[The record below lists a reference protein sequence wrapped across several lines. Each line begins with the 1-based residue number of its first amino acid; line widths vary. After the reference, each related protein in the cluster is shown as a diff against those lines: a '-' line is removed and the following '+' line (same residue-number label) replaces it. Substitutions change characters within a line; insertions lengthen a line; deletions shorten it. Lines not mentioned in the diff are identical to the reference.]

1 MLMAKHTR
9 DFKGVWIPKDIW
21 LSDKLSL
28 MEKALFVEIQS
39 LDNERGCFA
48 SNQYFAD
55 FFGISD
61 RQIRTYVASLKTK
74 GFVSVTVH
82 DRNKR
87 IIRAAGK
94 YRRVSD
100 TELHQFRDEVDQV
113 VHRMTMN
120 PSTGVGRKLPGR

>member
-1 MLMAKHTR
+1 MPMAKHPR
-9 DFKGVWIPKDIW
+9 DFKGVWIPKEIW
-21 LSDKLSL
+21 LSEKLSL

-74 GFVSVTVH
+74 GFVTVTVH

-100 TELHQFRDEVDQV
+100 TELHQLRDEVDQV
-113 VHRMTMN
+113 VHRMTMI

>member
-1 MLMAKHTR
+1 
-9 DFKGVWIPKDIW
+9 
-21 LSDKLSL
+21 

-48 SNQYFAD
+48 SNRYFAD

-61 RQIRTYVASLKTK
+61 RQIRTYVASLKSK
-74 GFVSVTVH
+74 GFVTVTVH

-94 YRRVSD
+94 YRRISD
-100 TELHQFRDEVDQV
+100 TELHQFEDEVKQV
-113 VHRMTMN
+113 VHRMTAN
-120 PSTGVGRKLPGR
+120 PSMEVGRKLPGRQEVSGTQPRKKTSTQ